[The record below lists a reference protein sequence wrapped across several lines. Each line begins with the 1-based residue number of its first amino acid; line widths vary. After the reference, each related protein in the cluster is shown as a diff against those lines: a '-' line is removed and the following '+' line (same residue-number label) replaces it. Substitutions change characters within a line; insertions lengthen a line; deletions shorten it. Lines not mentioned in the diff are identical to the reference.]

1 MPKELH
7 RAPDSLSVWRSNIRE
22 LKSRQPQLAAVL
34 EAYAEQSGH
43 AFEHYENA
51 TPAGKW
57 VEGLAGEPF
66 FERSGEPRFN
76 WSRKKREDRNKP
88 VFILY
93 GVGTPPYLFKAI
105 RALPEAALAMI
116 VVEPN
121 IGLLAYTLHMTH
133 VYEAA
138 PEKCRLVFLI
148 EGSAVGSTEKEKR
161 DSVFLSTQILREEC
175 LGASLRPIG
184 LFSAA
189 LSVLSAHDGELEVWR
204 DKFSRM
210 GEGIR
215 EWVSVMLA
223 YLGNSA
229 EDTLLGLRQI
239 ALMSP
244 QISFGPRLEPL
255 FKKFAGRPA
264 VCVSAGPSL
273 DKNFTLL
280 KDIQDKCLIIA
291 ADAVLGKLLENG
303 IKPHIVTSLER
314 VIATYRLFFSGVVEK
329 FRYECRDILL
339 VAQSLCVPWT
349 SGRWPGPCC
358 LVYKEEVVLD
368 SWFAGGILGGAGLT
382 SGISV
387 AHMNYSLAHYAG
399 ASSIAIIGQDLAFG
413 EDGSSHSGSV
423 AGGSKKERRGAIEIP
438 GALGGMVK
446 TTRTWISFLRFLE
459 TLVFS
464 SGIPTSDCTEGGAL
478 ISGTVIEPFAD
489 FIEEK
494 ILQQTPLDTTP
505 AEVIRAG
512 AGDTNFAEIKTRVLA
527 SLRKQY
533 DSLDVISKGLDEVES
548 LMKSTAAP
556 GLDQARRIEYAAR
569 TGAKIDGLHA
579 SSPVFDFI
587 GQSYTRLA
595 TMELALTRSLD
606 DVETVERWHLMHKE
620 VVDSHRA
627 VVSFVRRW
635 VSYAERAIAH
645 WGGGRLEFG
654 PLEPGEAWNR
664 ATELFAELDET
675 DGDRAPG
682 IRLELDNVMMR
693 CDPIRLKWP
702 GRVLWAY
709 AALLLKNEGRAAL
722 ATTFMDAAAADF
734 DGKEMPVGDMAAFFK
749 DYARVLMGHDL
760 THQPNPFK
768 AEQMLSNAVDASGGA
783 DEEALE
789 ILSELLDTEVSYQS
803 IIDDAAGAKK
813 GGRTSAWFAD
823 RAVAQRQLFGGDLKR
838 ALMSVWRAVDRHWR
852 VVPGWAASH
861 LDWLIKTMDKCLD
874 TDDRL
879 LLETIGKIAD
889 SIASSTDL
897 ISQVPIKYPR
907 RIVELLIE
915 HGLHASVTPVEEE
928 PSAAAEEVGV
938 GA

>member
-1 MPKELH
+1 MSKELH

-22 LKSRQPQLAAVL
+22 LQSRQPQLAAVL
-34 EAYAEQSGH
+34 ETYAEQRGH

-57 VEGLAGEPF
+57 VEGLADEPF
-66 FERSGEPRFN
+66 FERNGEPKFN

-116 VVEPN
+116 VVEPSLA
-121 IGLLAYTLHMTH
+121 LLAYTLHMTH

-148 EGSAVGSTEKEKR
+148 EGSPSGNTEKDMR
-161 DSVFLSTQILREEC
+161 DSAFLSTQILREEC

-184 LFSAA
+184 LFAAA
-189 LSVLSAHDGELEVWR
+189 LSVLSAHDGELEVWKDR
-204 DKFSRM
+204 FSRM

-215 EWVSVMLA
+215 EWISVMLA

-229 EDTLLGLRQI
+229 EDTLLGFRQI

-264 VCVSAGPSL
+264 VCVAAGPSL
-273 DKNFTLL
+273 DKKLMML
-280 KDIQDKCLIIA
+280 RDIQDKCLIIA
-291 ADAVLGKLLENG
+291 ADAVLGKLLRNG
-303 IKPHIVTSLER
+303 VKPHIVTSLER
-314 VIATYRLFFSGVVEK
+314 VIATYRLFFSGVVEE
-329 FRYECRDILL
+329 FHDECRDILL

-368 SWFAGGILGGAGLT
+368 AWFAGGVLGGPGLT

-399 ASSIAIIGQDLAFG
+399 AASIAIIGQDLAFG

-423 AGGSKKERRGAIEIP
+423 EGASKADRSGDIEIP

-478 ISGTVIEPFAD
+478 IAGTTIEPFAN
-489 FIEEK
+489 FINDK
-494 ILQQTPLDTTP
+494 ILRQTPLETTP
-505 AEVIRAG
+505 AEVIRVG
-512 AGDTNFAEIKTRVLA
+512 AGETKFGEIKTRILA
-527 SLRKQY
+527 SLQKQY
-533 DSLDVISKGLDEVES
+533 ASLDVISKGLDEVER

-569 TGAKIDGLHA
+569 TGAKIDSIHA

-606 DVETVERWHLMHKE
+606 DVETVERWYLMHKE

-627 VVSFVRRW
+627 AVSFVHRW
-635 VSYAERAIAH
+635 ISYTERAIAH
-645 WGGGRLEFG
+645 WGDGHLEFG
-654 PLEPGEAWNR
+654 PLEPEEAWNR
-664 ATELFAELDET
+664 AVRLFAELEE
-675 DGDRAPG
+675 DGGERAAD

-693 CDPIRLKWP
+693 CDPIRLNWP
-702 GRVLWAY
+702 GHMLWAY

-722 ATTFMDAAAADF
+722 ATTFMDSAAADF
-734 DGKEMPVGDMAAFFK
+734 DGREMPVGDMVAFFK

-768 AEQMLSNAVDASGGA
+768 AEQMLSNAVEANGGA
-783 DEEALE
+783 DDEALE
-789 ILSELLDTEVSYQS
+789 ILSEMLDTEVSYQS
-803 IIDDAAGAKK
+803 IIDDAAMLEK
-813 GGRTSAWFAD
+813 GKRTSAWFAD
-823 RAVAQRQLFGGDLKR
+823 RAVAQRQLFDGDLKR
-838 ALMSVWRAVDRHWR
+838 ALMSVWHAIDKHWR
-852 VVPGWAASH
+852 AVPGWAASH
-861 LDWLIKTMDKCLD
+861 LDWLVKTMDKCLD
-874 TDDRL
+874 ADDRL

-889 SIASSTDL
+889 GIASRTDL
-897 ISQVPIKYPR
+897 INEVPIKYPR
-907 RIVELLIE
+907 RIVGLLIE
-915 HGLHASVTPVEEE
+915 HGLQASVTSVEEE
-928 PSAAAEEVGV
+928 PAAEEISVGT
-938 GA
+938 

>member
-34 EAYAEQSGH
+34 EAYVEQSGH
-43 AFEHYENA
+43 SFEHREIV

-57 VEGLAGEPF
+57 VEGLTDEPF
-66 FERSGEPRFN
+66 FERDGEPKFN
-76 WSRKKREDRNKP
+76 WSRKNREDRNKP
-88 VFILY
+88 VFMLY
-93 GVGTPPYLFKAI
+93 GVGTPPYLFKAL

-148 EGSAVGSTEKEKR
+148 EGSSTGSTEKEKR

-189 LSVLSAHDGELEVWR
+189 LSEMSAHDGELEVWK

-210 GEGIR
+210 GGGIR
-215 EWVSVMLA
+215 EWLAVMLA

-229 EDTLLGLRQI
+229 EDTLLGFRQI

-273 DKNFTLL
+273 DKNFMLL
-280 KDIQDKCLIIA
+280 KNIQDKCLIIA
-291 ADAVLGKLLENG
+291 ADAVLGKLLRNG

-314 VIATYRLFFSGVVEK
+314 VIATYRLFFSGVIEE
-329 FRYECRDILL
+329 FHDECRDILL

-358 LVYKEEVVLD
+358 LVYKEEVVMD
-368 SWFAGGILGGAGLT
+368 AWFAGGVLSGPGLT

-387 AHMNYSLAHYAG
+387 AHMNYSLAHYVGAG
-399 ASSIAIIGQDLAFG
+399 SVAIIGQDLAFG
-413 EDGSSHSGSV
+413 ADGSSHSGNI
-423 AGGSKKERRGAIEIP
+423 AGASKADRSGAIEIP
-438 GALGGMVK
+438 GALGGKVK
-446 TTRTWISFLRFLE
+446 TTKTWISFLRFLE

-478 ISGTVIEPFAD
+478 IAGTTIEPFAD
-489 FIEEK
+489 FIEDK
-494 ILQQTPLDTTP
+494 ILGQTPLDITP
-505 AEVIRAG
+505 AGVIRAE
-512 AGDTNFAEIKTRVLA
+512 AGGTKFDEIKTRVLA

-533 DSLDVISKGLDEVES
+533 ASLDVISQGLDEVES

-556 GLDQARRIEYAAR
+556 GLDQARRVEYAAR
-569 TGAKIDGLHA
+569 TGNRIDNIHA

-595 TMELALTRSLD
+595 TMELAMTRSLD
-606 DVETVERWHLMHKE
+606 DVETVERWYLMHKE

-627 VVSFVRRW
+627 AVSFIRRW
-635 VSYAERAIAH
+635 VSYAERAIAY
-645 WGGGRLEFG
+645 WGDGDLEFG
-654 PLEPGEAWNR
+654 PLKPDEAWNR
-664 ATELFAELDET
+664 VTRLFAELEDAE
-675 DGDRAPG
+675 GDRAAE
-682 IRLELDNVMMR
+682 ILLELDNAMMR

-709 AALLLKNEGRAAL
+709 GVLLLKNEGRAAL
-722 ATTFMDAAAADF
+722 ATSFMDAAADDF
-734 DGKEMPVGDMAAFFK
+734 DGREMPLDEMVAFFK

-768 AEQMLSNAVDASGGA
+768 AEQMLSNAVEAAGVVD
-783 DEEALE
+783 DEVRE

-803 IIDDAAGAKK
+803 IIDDAARLKK
-813 GGRTSAWFAD
+813 GERTAAWLAD
-823 RAVAQRQLFGGDLKR
+823 RAAAQRQLFDGDLKR
-838 ALMSVWRAVDRHWR
+838 ALMSVWKAIDKHWR
-852 VVPGWAASH
+852 AVPGWAASH
-861 LDWLIKTMDKCLD
+861 LDWLVKTMDKCLD
-874 TDDRL
+874 ADDRL
-879 LLETIGKIAD
+879 LQETVGKIAD
-889 SIASSTDL
+889 GIASRTDL
-897 ISQVPIKYPR
+897 ISGVPIKYPR
-907 RIVELLIE
+907 RIVELLLE
-915 HGLHASVTPVEEE
+915 HGLHATVTPADLEEK
-928 PSAAAEEVGV
+928 PVTAETGV

>member
-7 RAPDSLSVWRSNIRE
+7 CAPDSLSVWRSNIRE
-22 LKSRQPQLAAVL
+22 LKSRQPHLAAVL

-43 AFEHYENA
+43 AFEHYENV

-57 VEGLAGEPF
+57 VEGLTDEPF
-66 FERSGEPRFN
+66 FERGGEPKFN

-105 RALPEAALAMI
+105 RALPDAALVMI
-116 VVEPN
+116 VAEPS
-121 IGLLAYTLHMTH
+121 IALLAYTLHMTH

-148 EGSAVGSTEKEKR
+148 EGSSVGNTEKEKR
-161 DSVFLSTQILREEC
+161 DSAFLSTQILREEC

-184 LFSAA
+184 LFAAA
-189 LSVLSAHDGELEVWR
+189 LSVLSAHDGELEVWKDR
-204 DKFSRM
+204 FSRM
-210 GEGIR
+210 GEGVR
-215 EWVSVMLA
+215 EWISVMLA

-229 EDTLLGLRQI
+229 EDTLLGFRQI

-264 VCVSAGPSL
+264 VCVAAGPSL

-291 ADAVLGKLLENG
+291 ADAVLGKLLRNG

-314 VIATYRLFFSGVVEK
+314 VIATYRLFFSGVVEE
-329 FRYECRDILL
+329 FHDECRDILL

-358 LVYKEEVVLD
+358 LVYKEEVVMD
-368 SWFAGGILGGAGLT
+368 AWFAGGVLGGPGLT

-387 AHMNYSLAHYAG
+387 AHMNYSLSHYMG

-413 EDGSSHSGSV
+413 EDGASHSGSI
-423 AGGSKKERRGAIEIP
+423 AGANKADRTGAIEIP

-446 TTRTWISFLRFLE
+446 TKRTWVSFLRFLE

-478 ISGTVIEPFAD
+478 IAGTTIEPFAN
-489 FIEEK
+489 FIEDK
-494 ILQQTPLDTTP
+494 ILRQTPLETTP

-512 AGDTNFAEIKTRVLA
+512 TGETKFGEIKARVLA
-527 SLRKQY
+527 SLQKQY
-533 DSLDVISKGLDEVES
+533 VSLDIISKGLDEVES

-569 TGAKIDGLHA
+569 TGAKIDSIHA

-606 DVETVERWHLMHKE
+606 DVETVERWYLMHRE

-627 VVSFVRRW
+627 AVSFIRRW
-635 VSYAERAIAH
+635 VSYAERAIAY
-645 WGGGRLEFG
+645 WGDGQLEFG
-654 PLEPGEAWNR
+654 PLEPEEAWSR
-664 ATELFAELDET
+664 AVKLFTELEET
-675 DGDRAPG
+675 EGDRAAE

-693 CDPIRLKWP
+693 CDPVRLKWP

-734 DGKEMPVGDMAAFFK
+734 EGKEMPVDDMVAFFK

-768 AEQMLSNAVDASGGA
+768 AEQMLSNAVEAGGGA
-783 DEEALE
+783 DDEARE

-803 IIDDAAGAKK
+803 IIDDAARLKK
-813 GGRTSAWFAD
+813 GERVSAWLTD
-823 RAVAQRQLFGGDLKR
+823 RAAAQRQLFDGDLKR
-838 ALMSVWRAVDRHWR
+838 ALMSVWRAIDKHWR
-852 VVPGWAASH
+852 SVPGWAASH
-861 LDWLIKTMDKCLD
+861 LDWLVKTMDKCLD
-874 TDDRL
+874 ADDRL
-879 LLETIGKIAD
+879 LLETVGKIAD
-889 SIASSTDL
+889 GIASSTDL
-897 ISQVPIKYPR
+897 ISGVPIKYPR
-907 RIVELLIE
+907 RIVELLLK
-915 HGLHASVTPVEEE
+915 HGLKANVTPAESEEK
-928 PSAAAEEVGV
+928 PAEKAGT

>member
-7 RAPDSLSVWRSNIRE
+7 SAPDSLSVWRSNIRE

-34 EAYAEQSGH
+34 ETYVGQCGH

-51 TPAGKW
+51 TPVGKW
-57 VEGLAGEPF
+57 VEGLADEPF
-66 FERSGEPRFN
+66 FERNGEPKFN

-93 GVGTPPYLFKAI
+93 GVGTPPYLFKAV

-148 EGSAVGSTEKEKR
+148 EGSSVGNTEKERR
-161 DSVFLSTQILREEC
+161 DSAFLSTQILREEC

-184 LFSAA
+184 LFAAA
-189 LSVLSAHDGELEVWR
+189 LSVLSAHDGELEVWKG
-204 DKFSRM
+204 KFSRM

-215 EWVSVMLA
+215 EWISVMLA

-229 EDTLLGLRQI
+229 EDTLLGFRQI

-244 QISFGPRLEPL
+244 HISFGPRLEPL

-264 VCVSAGPSL
+264 VCVAAGPSL

-291 ADAVLGKLLENG
+291 SDAVLGKLLRNG

-314 VIATYRLFFSGVVEK
+314 IIATYRVFFSGVVEE
-329 FRYECRDILL
+329 FRDECRDILL

-368 SWFAGGILGGAGLT
+368 AWFAGGVLGGPGLT

-387 AHMNYSLAHYAG
+387 AHMNYSLAHYMG

-413 EDGSSHSGSV
+413 EDGSSHAGNI
-423 AGGSKKERRGAIEIP
+423 GGSSKADRSRDMEIP

-446 TTRTWISFLRFLE
+446 TKKAWVSFLRFLE

-464 SGIPTSDCTEGGAL
+464 SDIPTSDCTEGGAL
-478 ISGTVIEPFAD
+478 IAGTTIEPFAD
-489 FIEEK
+489 FINDN
-494 ILQQTPLDTTP
+494 ILRQTPLETTP
-505 AEVIRAG
+505 AEVIRTRAG
-512 AGDTNFAEIKTRVLA
+512 ETKFAEIKDRVLA
-527 SLRKQY
+527 SLQKQHA
-533 DSLDVISKGLDEVES
+533 SLDVISNGLDEVER

-569 TGAKIDGLHA
+569 TGAKIDNLHA

-606 DVETVERWHLMHKE
+606 DVETVERWYLMHKE

-627 VVSFVRRW
+627 AVSFVRRW
-635 VSYAERAIAH
+635 ISYAERAIAH
-645 WGGGRLEFG
+645 WGDGCLEFG
-654 PLEPGEAWNR
+654 PLEPDEAWKR
-664 ATELFAELDET
+664 AVRLFAELEDAE
-675 DGDRAPG
+675 GDSAAE
-682 IRLELDNVMMR
+682 IRLEIDNVMMR

-702 GRVLWAY
+702 GYMLWAY
-709 AALLLKNEGRAAL
+709 AALLLKNEGRSAL

-734 DGKEMPVGDMAAFFK
+734 DGKEMPVDDMVAFFK

-768 AEQMLSNAVDASGGA
+768 AEQMLSNAVEMGGGA
-783 DEEALE
+783 DDEMRE

-803 IIDDAAGAKK
+803 IIDDAARLKK
-813 GGRTSAWFAD
+813 EERTAAWFED
-823 RAVAQRQLFGGDLKR
+823 RAAAQRQLFDGDLKR
-838 ALMSVWRAVDRHWR
+838 ALMSVWHAIDKHWR
-852 VVPGWAASH
+852 AVPGWAASH
-861 LDWLIKTMDKCLD
+861 LDWLVKTMDKCLD
-874 TDDRL
+874 TNDRL
-879 LLETIGKIAD
+879 LIETIGKIAD
-889 SIASSTDL
+889 GIASRTDL
-897 ISQVPIKYPR
+897 ISGVPIKYPR
-907 RIVELLIE
+907 RIVDLLLK
-915 HGLHASVTPVEEE
+915 HGLKASVTPADPEEK
-928 PSAAAEEVGV
+928 PAEVGA

>member
-22 LKSRQPQLAAVL
+22 LQSRQPNLAAML
-34 EAYAEQSGH
+34 GAYVEQHGH
-43 AFEHYENA
+43 AFEHYENV

-57 VEGLAGEPF
+57 VEGFADEPF
-66 FERSGEPRFN
+66 FERNAEPKFN

-105 RALPEAALAMI
+105 RALPEAALVMI
-116 VVEPN
+116 VAEPN
-121 IGLLAYTLHMTH
+121 IALLAYTLHMTH

-138 PEKCRLVFLI
+138 PEKCRLVFLT
-148 EGSAVGSTEKEKR
+148 EGRSSGNTEKERR
-161 DSVFLSTQILREEC
+161 DSAFLSTQILREEC
-175 LGASLRPIG
+175 LGTSLRPIG

-189 LSVLSAHDGELEVWR
+189 LSVLSAHDGELDVWK
-204 DKFSRM
+204 DQFSRI

-229 EDTLLGLRQI
+229 EDTLLGFRQI

-273 DKNFTLL
+273 DKNFMLL

-291 ADAVLGKLLENG
+291 ADAVLGKLLQNG

-314 VIATYRLFFSGVVEK
+314 VIATYRLFFSSVVED
-329 FRYECRDILL
+329 FREECRDILL

-358 LVYKEEVVLD
+358 LVHKEEVVLD
-368 SWFAGGILGGAGLT
+368 AWFGGGVLGGPGLT

-387 AHMNYSLAHYAG
+387 AHMNYTLAHYMG
-399 ASSIAIIGQDLAFG
+399 ASSIAIIGQDLAFAA
-413 EDGSSHSGSV
+413 DGSSHSGSI
-423 AGGSKKERRGAIEIP
+423 AGGSKADRSAYIDIP
-438 GALGGMVK
+438 GALGGTVK

-478 ISGTVIEPFAD
+478 IAGTTVEPFAD
-489 FIEEK
+489 FINDK
-494 ILQQTPLDTTP
+494 IREQTPMESSP
-505 AEVIRAG
+505 AEVIRMG
-512 AGDTNFAEIKTRVLA
+512 NVETKFGKIKARVLA
-527 SLRKQY
+527 SIQKQY
-533 DSLDVISKGLDEVES
+533 ASLDVISEGLDEVER

-569 TGAKIDGLHA
+569 TGNKIDSIHA
-579 SSPVFDFI
+579 SSPAFDFI

-606 DVETVERWHLMHKE
+606 DVETVERWYAMHKE

-627 VVSFVRRW
+627 VLSFIRRW
-635 VSYAERAIAH
+635 ISYAERAISY
-645 WGGGRLEFG
+645 WGDGHLEFG
-654 PLEPGEAWNR
+654 PLDPKEAWDR
-664 ATELFAELDET
+664 ATKLFAELENVG
-675 DGDRAPG
+675 GDRASE
-682 IRLELDNVMMR
+682 ICLELDNVMMR
-693 CDPIRLKWP
+693 CDPIRLNWP

-709 AALLLKNEGRAAL
+709 AALLLKNESRAAL
-722 ATTFMDAAAADF
+722 ATSFMDAAAADF
-734 DGKEMPVGDMAAFFK
+734 DGKEMPIDDMAAFFK

-768 AEQMLSNAVDASGGA
+768 AEQMLSNAVEVAGGA
-783 DEEALE
+783 DDEARG
-789 ILSELLDTEVSYQS
+789 ILSELLDTEVSYQT
-803 IIDDAAGAKK
+803 IIDDASRLKHGE
-813 GGRTSAWFAD
+813 RTSPWLAD
-823 RAVAQRQLFGGDLKR
+823 RAIAQKQLFEGDIKR
-838 ALMSVWRAVDRHWR
+838 ALISVWNAISKHWR
-852 VVPGWAASH
+852 AVPGWAASH
-861 LDWLIKTMDKCLD
+861 LDWLVKTMDKCLD

-879 LLETIGKIAD
+879 LIETIDKIAD
-889 SIASSTDL
+889 GMASKSDL
-897 ISQVPIKYPR
+897 ISGIPIKYPG
-907 RIVELLIE
+907 RIVELLLK
-915 HGLHASVTPVEEE
+915 HGLQATVTPAEKAEKVKKE
-928 PSAAAEEVGV
+928 AA

>member
-22 LKSRQPQLAAVL
+22 LKSRQPQLAAAL
-34 EAYAEQSGH
+34 ETYVEQNGH

-57 VEGLAGEPF
+57 VEGLADEPF
-66 FERSGEPRFN
+66 FERNGEPNFN

-116 VVEPN
+116 VAEPN

-138 PEKCRLVFLI
+138 PEQCRLVFLI
-148 EGSAVGSTEKEKR
+148 EGSSVGNTEKEKR
-161 DSVFLSTQILREEC
+161 DSVFLNTQILREEC

-184 LFSAA
+184 FFAAA
-189 LSVLSAHDGELEVWR
+189 LSMLSAHDGELDIWR
-204 DKFSRM
+204 DRFSRM
-210 GEGIR
+210 LEGIR
-215 EWVSVMLA
+215 EWVTVTLA

-229 EDTLLGLRQI
+229 EDTLLGFRQI

-244 QISFGPRLEPL
+244 QIAFGPRLEPL

-264 VCVSAGPSL
+264 VCVAAGPSL

-280 KDIQDKCLIIA
+280 RDIQDKCLIMV
-291 ADAVLGKLLENG
+291 ADAVLGKLLRNG

-314 VIATYRLFFSGVVEK
+314 VIDTYRLFFSGIVEE
-329 FRYECRDILL
+329 FHDECRDILL

-368 SWFAGGILGGAGLT
+368 AWFAGGVLGGSGLT

-387 AHMNYSLAHYAG
+387 AHMNYSLAHYMG

-413 EDGSSHSGSV
+413 EDGSSHSGNV
-423 AGGSKKERRGAIEIP
+423 AGGGKADRTGAIEIP

-446 TTRTWISFLRFLE
+446 TTSTWISFLRFLE

-478 ISGTVIEPFAD
+478 IAGTTIEPFAK

-494 ILQQTPLDTTP
+494 IIEQSPLDATP
-505 AEVIRAG
+505 ADVIKAG
-512 AGDTNFAEIKTRVLA
+512 AGETKLSEIKTRVLA
-527 SLRKQY
+527 SLQKQY
-533 DSLDVISKGLDEVES
+533 TSLDIISKGLDEVER

-556 GLDQARRIEYAAR
+556 GLDQARRREYAAR
-569 TGAKIDGLHA
+569 TGAKIDNIHA

-606 DVETVERWHLMHKE
+606 DVETVERWYLMHKE

-627 VVSFVRRW
+627 AVSFVRRW
-635 VSYAERAIAH
+635 ISYAERAVAY
-645 WGGGRLEFG
+645 WGDGRLEFG
-654 PLEPGEAWNR
+654 PLTPDDAWDR
-664 ATELFAELDET
+664 AVRLFTELEEAD
-675 DGDRAPG
+675 DDRAVE
-682 IRLELDNVMMR
+682 IRLEIDNVMMR

-734 DGKEMPVGDMAAFFK
+734 EGKEMPVDDMAAFFK

-768 AEQMLSNAVDASGGA
+768 AEQMLSNAVDVAGGA
-783 DEEALE
+783 DDEARE
-789 ILSELLDTEVSYQS
+789 ILSELLGTEVSYQS
-803 IIDDAAGAKK
+803 IIDEATMFKK
-813 GGRTSAWFAD
+813 GEKISAWFAD
-823 RAVAQRQLFGGDLKR
+823 RAVAQRQLFEGDIKR
-838 ALMSVWRAVDRHWR
+838 ALMSVWNAIDKHWR

-861 LDWLIKTMDKCLD
+861 LAWLVKTMDKCLD
-874 TDDRL
+874 ADDRL
-879 LLETIGKIAD
+879 LLETIAKIAD
-889 SIASSTDL
+889 GIASSTDL
-897 ISQVPIKYPR
+897 IGGVPVKYPR
-907 RIVELLIE
+907 RIVELLVK
-915 HGLHASVTPVEEE
+915 HGLRANMTPVDPEEK
-928 PSAAAEEVGV
+928 PAEVGV
-938 GA
+938 DA

>member
-7 RAPDSLSVWRSNIRE
+7 RAPDNLSVWRSNIRE
-22 LKSRQPQLAAVL
+22 LKSRQPHLAEVL
-34 EAYAEQSGH
+34 EKYVGQNGH
-43 AFEHYENA
+43 TFEHYENA

-57 VEGLAGEPF
+57 VEGFGDEPF
-66 FERSGEPRFN
+66 FERNGEPKFN

-116 VVEPN
+116 VVEPSVA
-121 IGLLAYTLHMTH
+121 LLAYTLHMTH

-148 EGSAVGSTEKEKR
+148 EGSPSGNTEKEKR
-161 DSVFLSTQILREEC
+161 DSAFLNTQVLREEC
-175 LGASLRPIG
+175 LGTSLRPIG
-184 LFSAA
+184 LFAAA
-189 LSVLSAHDGELEVWR
+189 LSTLSAHDGELEVWKDR
-204 DKFSRM
+204 FLRM

-215 EWVSVMLA
+215 EWLAVMLA

-229 EDTLLGLRQI
+229 EDTLLGFRQI

-244 QISFGPRLEPL
+244 QISFGPRLQPL
-255 FKKFAGRPA
+255 YKKLAGRPV
-264 VCVSAGPSL
+264 VCVAAGPSL
-273 DKNFTLL
+273 DKNFMLL
-280 KDIQDKCLIIA
+280 KDIQDKCLIVA
-291 ADAVLGKLLENG
+291 ADAVLGKLLRNG

-314 VIATYRLFFSGVVEK
+314 VISTYRLFFSEVVEE
-329 FRYECRDILL
+329 FHDECRDILL

-368 SWFAGGILGGAGLT
+368 AWFAGGVLGGSGLT

-387 AHMNYSLAHYAG
+387 AHMNYTLAHYMG

-413 EDGSSHSGSV
+413 EDGSTHSESV
-423 AGGSKKERRGAIEIP
+423 GGGSKADRTGAIEIP

-446 TTRTWISFLRFLE
+446 TRRTWVSFLRFLE

-478 ISGTVIEPFAD
+478 IAGTTVEPFAG
-489 FIEEK
+489 FIEDK
-494 ILQQTPLDTTP
+494 ILRQTPLETTP

-512 AGDTNFAEIKTRVLA
+512 NGETNFGEIKTRVLA
-527 SLRKQY
+527 SIKKQY
-533 DSLDVISKGLDEVES
+533 ASMDTISRDLDEVEA
-548 LMKSTAAP
+548 LMKSTTAP

-569 TGAKIDGLHA
+569 TGAKIDHIHA

-595 TMELALTRSLD
+595 TMELTLTRSLD
-606 DVETVERWHLMHKE
+606 DVETVGRWYVMHKE

-627 VVSFVRRW
+627 AVSFIRRW
-635 VSYAERAIAH
+635 TSYAERAIAY
-645 WGGGRLEFG
+645 WGGGLLEFG
-654 PLEPGEAWNR
+654 PLAPEEAWNR
-664 ATELFAELDET
+664 ATRLLAEFEDAE
-675 DGDRAPG
+675 GDRAAE

-709 AALLLKNEGRAAL
+709 AALLLKSEGRAAL
-722 ATTFMDAAAADF
+722 STSFMDAAAADF
-734 DGKEMPVGDMAAFFK
+734 DGNEMPVDEMVAFLK

-768 AEQMLSNAVDASGGA
+768 AEQMLSNAVEVGGGVD
-783 DEEALE
+783 DEARE

-803 IIDDAAGAKK
+803 IIDDATMLKK
-813 GGRTSAWFAD
+813 GERTSAWLAD
-823 RAVAQRQLFGGDLKR
+823 RAVAQRQLFDGDLKR
-838 ALMSVWRAVDRHWR
+838 ALMSVWKAIDKHWR

-861 LDWLIKTMDKCLD
+861 LDWLVKTMDKCLD
-874 TDDRL
+874 ADDRL
-879 LLETIGKIAD
+879 LTETVEKIAD
-889 SIASSTDL
+889 GIASRTDL
-897 ISQVPIKYPR
+897 ISGVPIKYPGR
-907 RIVELLIE
+907 VVELLMK
-915 HGLHASVTPVEEE
+915 HGLRVNLTPAD
-928 PSAAAEEVGV
+928 PDGKPAAKVGV